1 MEPTLRSNYESY
13 APSTPREREAAR
25 RFGTLAQ
32 LCFKPEPLRRGQI
45 CPDQA
50 GQESSD
56 VVLRAL
62 ERSGLAYL
70 DSAGIWQ
77 PTVLGLDT
85 TLAILAE
92 ANVAEP
98 PDVRDAVIGALC
110 RGEAYPQLLA
120 LIRFKFGYLL

>member
-1 MEPTLRSNYESY
+1 MKRF

-25 RFGTLAQ
+25 RFGALAQ
-32 LCFKPEPLRRGQI
+32 LCFDPEQMARTL
-45 CPDQA
+45 DSADA
-50 GQESSD
+50 GGFND
-56 VVLRAL
+56 LHAVLDKL
-62 ERSGLAYL
+62 ERSGLAKHGP
-70 DSAGIWQ
+70 SGAWQ